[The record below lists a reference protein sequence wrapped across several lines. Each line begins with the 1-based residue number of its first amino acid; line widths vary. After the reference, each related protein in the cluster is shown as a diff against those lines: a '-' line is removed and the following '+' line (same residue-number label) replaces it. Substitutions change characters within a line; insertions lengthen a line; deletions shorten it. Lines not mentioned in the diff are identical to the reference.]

1 MPVQV
6 YFPPFL
12 AAPIACIVP
21 LTGFF
26 PAIFNGW
33 PAPPLTVPL
42 SLLTPALA
50 GLGIE
55 ICPRPFNQSLL
66 IFPPTFLRV

>member
-1 MPVQV
+1 
-6 YFPPFL
+6 
-12 AAPIACIVP
+12 VP
-21 LTGFF
+21 LTGPL

-55 ICPRPFNQSLL
+55 TCHRPFSQYLL